1 MALDGSVNCYWILKD
16 VHFISFRI
24 NLFLIKNF
32 MHNNNLL
39 KLLKSFQKEEFRD
52 FCMFVS
58 SQYFNR
64 ENVLITFTGILKKH
78 YPTFTGNDLLK
89 DKIYL
94 KLFPGKKYND
104 AVLRNAVSDLLKL
117 AEEFL
122 KTVQLKKD
130 PFYGQYLLLKEL
142 TNRKQQKLFNMN
154 YKKAEHILKDTGI
167 ADEIYYQNV
176 FLLSDEKRRN
186 VVVNSSR
193 ILYKDDN
200 LNEQAY
206 NLHLHYLV
214 ENVKLYAIMLNQR
227 KFTYDHEFDFSL
239 FEILL
244 KYIEDNFEFYK
255 KIPYISIFYNCVML
269 YKTEEKKYFNEMKY
283 LTKTHFNKLTLT
295 DRKNMYMV
303 LSNHS
308 TSQIKSGKFEF
319 YEEMFDIYLEMI
331 RSKAYLE
338 GNNFMAHYIYISIA
352 MNAVALGNL
361 DWSEKFL
368 NKYKKL
374 LHSDF
379 MDSSYN
385 YCMANVHLEKK
396 EFNSAL
402 EKLSRVRPID
412 INFKIYIN
420 TTLLKIY
427 FCKNESDSF
436 LSLVDSFRHF
446 IRRNKEMRLMDRTS
460 HNNFLLYLKKL
471 FILKSG
477 HNIIHYSDFMILKSS
492 LEKNNET
499 SYKKWLL
506 DEFSKFENNF
516 L

>member
-1 MALDGSVNCYWILKD
+1 MYFSNIWKD
-16 VHFISFRI
+16 VHFISIRN
-24 NLFLIKNF
+24 NLFLMKNF

-39 KLLKSFQKEEFRD
+39 KLLKTFQKEEFRD
-52 FCMFVS
+52 FCMFVN

-64 ENVLITFTGILKKH
+64 ENVLIILTGILKKH
-78 YPTFTGNDLLK
+78 YPSFTGNDLMK
-89 DKIYL
+89 EKVYS

-142 TNRKQQKLFNMN
+142 TNRKQQKLFKMN
-154 YKKAEHILKDTGI
+154 YKKAEHILKETGI
-167 ADEIYYQNV
+167 VDEIYYQNV
-176 FLLSDEKRRN
+176 FLLSDELRRN

-193 ILYKDDN
+193 ILFKDDN

-206 NLHLHYLV
+206 NLHLHYLI
-214 ENVKLYAIMLNQR
+214 ENIKLYAIMLNQR
-227 KFTYDHEFDFSL
+227 KFTYDHVFDFSL

-244 KYIEDNFEFYK
+244 KYIEDNFDLYK
-255 KIPYISIFYNCVML
+255 KIPYINIFYNCVML
-269 YKTEEKKYFNEMKY
+269 FKTEEKKYFNELKY
-283 LTKTHFNKLTLT
+283 LTKTHFKKLTLT

-319 YEEMFDIYLEMI
+319 YEEMFDIYLEML

-338 GNNFMAHYIYISIA
+338 GNNFMAHYIYNAIA
-352 MNAVALGNL
+352 MNAIALGKTE
-361 DWSEKFL
+361 WAEKFL
-368 NKYKKL
+368 NKYKS
-374 LHSDF
+374 HIHEDF
-379 MDSSYN
+379 RDSIYN
-385 YCMANVHLEKK
+385 CCMSNYHIEKK
-396 EFNSAL
+396 EFDQAL
-402 EKLSRVRPID
+402 DKLSRVKTID
-412 INFKIYIN
+412 INFKLNIN

-427 FCKNESDSF
+427 FRKNESESF

-446 IRRNKEMRLMDRTS
+446 IKRNKEMRLSDRTS
-460 HNNFLLYLKKL
+460 YNNFLLYLKKL
-471 FILKSG
+471 FILKTG
-477 HNIIHYSDFMILKSS
+477 DQKYNYSDIMILKSS
-492 LEKNNET
+492 LEKNSET

-506 DEFSKFENNF
+506 NEFSKAENYF
-516 L
+516 RKQKK